1 MVLIYF
7 KRIMDVVSTLTG
19 LLFTVPILLSVA
31 FIIRISMGS
40 PVLFRQ
46 VRPAWMESL
55 SWCTSFARCL
65 I

>member
-31 FIIRISMGS
+31 FIIKLAWDRRFSSAKCARLGWKS
-40 PVLFRQ
+40 FRGVQ
-46 VRPAWMESL
+46 VSHDA
-55 SWCTSFARCL
+55 
-65 I
+65 